1 MRLKRDLV
9 ALRQRLQ
16 ERRAAKQV
24 RESGGC
30 AVRDLAPNTFEIAV
44 YFADPPRHLYQLR
57 QWFDSLRSLDDD
69 HRVVVVVR
77 RAETALALQVDCP
90 VPVVYAP
97 NHHDIDPLMSSQPLR
112 VVFYV
117 NHNLRNFAMLWHPD
131 VAHVYIGHG
140 ESDKIGIS
148 ASNQLKAYDYCFVSG
163 QAAIDRI
170 RNRLINYDVD
180 TRVIEVGRPQV
191 AALAAGSNDPAPT
204 PGSAQPNG
212 RLFIRQ
218 PDRTVVLYAPS
229 WEGDRPANNYGSL
242 GSHGVALVNSL
253 LADPRY
259 QLLFRPHPLTGSKD
273 PKFAAAVQTVVSMI
287 ERANQQDPTAGHVFD
302 RSSDFGWQ
310 LRAADVCVA
319 DISAVAYDWLATRK
333 PLVVTRP
340 AGSEA
345 NADPRGIAGRLP
357 LLAQAEAGRVTAA
370 LEEAQTPESIALIDS
385 LATYYF
391 GSGNGPGALQ
401 RWHSAVD
408 RVIAERDQAIA
419 RRGDAPSG

>member
-16 ERRAAKQV
+16 ERRAAGQVKQA
-24 RESGGC
+24 GGWSV
-30 AVRDLAPNTFEIAV
+30 AGLEPGTFQIAV
-44 YFADPPRHLYQLR
+44 YFADPPAHLYQLR
-57 QWFDSLRSLDDD
+57 QWFESLRSLDQE

-77 RAETALALQVDCP
+77 RAKTALALQTECP

-97 NHHDIDPLMSSQPLR
+97 NHHDIDPLMSTQPLR

-163 QAAIDRI
+163 QAAVDRI
-170 RNRLINYDVD
+170 RNRLINYDVT

-191 AALAAGSNDPAPT
+191 AALDAAAAGSSAAPT
-204 PGSAQPNG
+204 VH
-212 RLFIRQ
+212 RTVRRT
-218 PDRTVVLYAPS
+218 DRTVVLYAPS

-242 GSHGVALVNSL
+242 GSHGVAVVAAL
-253 LADPRY
+253 LADQRY
-259 QLLFRPHPLTGSKD
+259 QLVFRPHPLTGSKD
-273 PKFAAAVQTVVSMI
+273 PKFSAAQQTVESMI
-287 ERANQQDPTAGHVFD
+287 QRANQQNPSAGHVYD

-310 LRAADVCVA
+310 LGVADVCVA

-333 PLVVTRP
+333 PLVVTQP
-340 AGSEA
+340 VGVHV
-345 NADPRGIAGRLP
+345 NADPRGIAGRLT
-357 LLAQAEAGRVTAA
+357 LLSQANAAHVTDALADAQSAES
-370 LEEAQTPESIALIDS
+370 LALIDS

-391 GSGNGPGALQ
+391 GALDGPSAMQ
-401 RWHSAVD
+401 RWREAISQ
-408 RVIAERDQAIA
+408 VIAQRDHAVA
-419 RRGDAPSG
+419 RRDGITSD